1 MMANKAKNIINSNRG
16 LILEETSLTLS
27 DEKLNGILL
36 HTYEKAV
43 ANVSKFNF
51 RNLYKELLTFAVT
64 LFSSLFTSDFRS
76 IGPFDS
82 ELVKNFVISIMI
94 ITAITGIVFAILF
107 FYDKTKSDTEE
118 RDKSIEE
125 IIDKYLKK

>member
-1 MMANKAKNIINSNRG
+1 MANKAKNIINSNRG

-51 RNLYKELLTFAVT
+51 RNLYKELLTFATT
-64 LFSSLFTSDFRS
+64 LFLSLFTSDFRS
-76 IGPFDS
+76 IGQFDS
-82 ELVKNFVISIMI
+82 ELVKKFVISIMI
-94 ITAITGIVFAILF
+94 ITAITGSVFAILF

>member
-1 MMANKAKNIINSNRG
+1 MANKAKNIINSNRG

-64 LFSSLFTSDFRS
+64 LFSSFLFGVF
-76 IGPFDS
+76 ILS
-82 ELVKNFVISIMI
+82 EQSQYFNAV
-94 ITAITGIVFAILF
+94 
-107 FYDKTKSDTEE
+107 
-118 RDKSIEE
+118 R
-125 IIDKYLKK
+125 

>member
-1 MMANKAKNIINSNRG
+1 MANKAKNIINSNRG

-51 RNLYKELLTFAVT
+51 RNLYKELLSVATT
-64 LFSSLFTSDFRS
+64 LFVTLFTSDFKS
-76 IGPFDS
+76 IGSFDS
-82 ELVKNFVISIMI
+82 KSVKNFVISII
-94 ITAITGIVFAILF
+94 IVTATIGFIFAILSV
-107 FYDKTKSDTEE
+107 YDKKKSDTEE
-118 RDKSIEE
+118 RDNSIKE